1 MPGIGLLNEKP
12 LHAAVKQWCAR
23 PGDAVEAVVGG
34 YVIDLVR
41 GDLLLEIQTRNFA
54 AIRPK
59 LTALV
64 RTHRVRLV
72 HPIARDKWI
81 VRSLAKGAGSVSR
94 RKSPATGRVEQL
106 FHELVS
112 VAPLLPHA
120 NLSFEV
126 LLTQEDEL
134 RRYEG
139 RRRWRTRGWAIEE
152 RRLLDVAERRVFE
165 TPSDWLALLPPGLA
179 VFTARDLAEAIGIS
193 EDLARK
199 MAYCL
204 RAAGAIDLTGK
215 RGRANL
221 YTVAV

>member
-12 LHAAVKQWCAR
+12 LHAAVKQWCAQ
-23 PGDAVEAVVGG
+23 PGDAIEAVVGG

-64 RTHRVRLV
+64 QTHRVRLV

-81 VRSLAKGAGSVSR
+81 VRRVATAGGSVSR
-94 RKSPATGRVEQL
+94 RKSPTTGRVEQL
-106 FHELVS
+106 FDELVS

-120 NLSFEV
+120 NLSLEV
-126 LLTQEDEL
+126 LMTREDEL

-139 RRRWRTRGWAIEE
+139 RRRWRTRGWVVEE

-165 TPSDWLALLPPGLA
+165 TPSDWRALLPPALDE
-179 VFTARDLAEAIGIS
+179 FTTGDLAEAIGIG

-204 RAAGAIDLTGK
+204 RATGAIGLIGK

-221 YTVAV
+221 YTAAV